1 MYSKSINAIISAV
14 RTLFSNRR
22 SLLLI
27 VAVYTGL
34 LAVIYLFVSTRE
46 ATISQLLLTL
56 ITVIAAPALFF
67 VLQAAIVSS
76 HNLIKNALKL
86 IVVSVPV
93 IGLTVLA
100 VYGLNKLETH
110 PTIVT
115 TVRYLLLAVIVPLLV
130 IQLWITVTNG
140 RMRVRNVLANAF
152 APQSVFVYA
161 CGFLI
166 FAVVPYLLLHKTMSS
181 SRPWLELSL
190 LVGRLGLSALLI
202 LLGWVLTVRALSIL
216 NCRGGT
222 PWPPQSYEEGLL
234 RRRGGHR
241 VPPLQSNNRA

>member
-1 MYSKSINAIISAV
+1 MYSESINAIISAV
-14 RTLFSNRR
+14 RSLFSNRR

-27 VAVYTGL
+27 LAVYAGL
-34 LAVIYLFVSTRE
+34 LAAIYLFVSTRE

-56 ITVIAAPALFF
+56 VTIIVAPALFF
-67 VLQAAIVSS
+67 VLQAAIVNS
-76 HNLIKNALKL
+76 HDLIKNTLKL

-93 IGLTVLA
+93 IALTLLA

-130 IQLWITVTNG
+130 VQLWITVSRG
-140 RMRVRNVLANAF
+140 MRMRNILGNAF
-152 APQSVFVYA
+152 APQSMIIYT

-166 FAVVPYLLLHKTMSS
+166 FAVAPYFLLQKTLTVQ
-181 SRPWLELSL
+181 RPWVELSL

-216 NCRGGT
+216 NERT
-222 PWPPQSYEEGLL
+222 
-234 RRRGGHR
+234 
-241 VPPLQSNNRA
+241 V

>member
-27 VAVYTGL
+27 LAVYTGL

-46 ATISQLLLTL
+46 ATVSQLLLTFV
-56 ITVIAAPALFF
+56 TVIVAPALFF
-67 VLQAAIVSS
+67 VLQAAIVNS
-76 HNLIKNALKL
+76 HNLIKNTLKL

-115 TVRYLLLAVIVPLLV
+115 TVRYLLLAVIGPLLV
-130 IQLWITVTNG
+130 VQLWIGVGNG
-140 RMRVRNVLANAF
+140 MRVRNVLTRTF

-161 CGFLI
+161 LGFLI
-166 FAVVPYLLLHKTMSS
+166 FAVVPYLLLHKTLTLQ
-181 SRPWLELSL
+181 RPWLELSL
-190 LVGRLGLSALLI
+190 MIVRLSLSALLI
-202 LLGWVLTVRALSIL
+202 LLGWVLTVRTLSIL
-216 NCRGGT
+216 NVT
-222 PWPPQSYEEGLL
+222 
-234 RRRGGHR
+234 
-241 VPPLQSNNRA
+241 RA

>member
-1 MYSKSINAIISAV
+1 MYSKSINAIVCAV
-14 RTLFSNRR
+14 RSLFSNRR

-34 LAVIYLFVSTRE
+34 LAAIYLFVSTRE

-67 VLQAAIVSS
+67 VLQAIIVGPTSRS
-76 HNLIKNALKL
+76 LIKNSLKL

-93 IGLTVLA
+93 IALTLVA

-115 TVRYLLLAVIVPLLV
+115 TVRYLLLAVTGPLLV
-130 IQLWITVTNG
+130 VQLWITVSNG
-140 RMRVRNVLANAF
+140 MRLRNVLTRTF

-161 CGFLI
+161 IGFLI
-166 FAVVPYLLLHKTMSS
+166 FAVAPYLLLHKTLTLQ
-181 SRPWLELSL
+181 RPWFELSL
-190 LVGRLGLSALLI
+190 MIVRLTFSALLI
-202 LLGWVLTVRALSIL
+202 LFGWVLTVRTLSIL
-216 NCRGGT
+216 
-222 PWPPQSYEEGLL
+222 SV
-234 RRRGGHR
+234 RRT
-241 VPPLQSNNRA
+241 